1 MSKKTVRQLAEIV
14 KIPLDRLL
22 VQLKEAGLPATKP
35 EDEISEDEKAK
46 LLAHLRQRHGNTDA
60 ENSPNRVVLKRRKVS
75 ELKQASVPGT
85 ATKTISVEV
94 RKEKTYIKRE
104 QPVVKTSVVKTTP
117 TVVEA
122 VIEKIVVVETPTVEI
137 SMPAVEVSKIVEVE
151 TAPIVKIAA
160 VAADKPH
167 KEHRPKK
174 PVIVDDFELEEPEV
188 VLEAKFAV
196 AIKDDKKSKS
206 DKPAK
211 PKEIDEARKQQLEKE
226 QRLEDSIN
234 RTAERVRANA
244 AAKLNPPAQRPRHAN
259 SGTPNNNNASRT
271 NNNGNNNGNTNT
283 PRPNNG
289 NNTPRTNNNAPRPA
303 NNSAVAPSANTVTP
317 RPANTNAPA
326 RVNAPPRGT
335 NNAPPRGNN
344 NAGVRGNN
352 NAGGG
357 AGSSA
362 NSNRGNNDSGRE
374 NNNRNKKK
382 GKGAKQPSRNVIQND
397 SKHQFEMPVAQM
409 VYEVTVPEMI
419 SVADLAN
426 KMNVKAALAIKHLM
440 KLGIMATIN
449 QTIDQD
455 TAAILVE
462 DMGHTPIMQSDD
474 DFEREMLAE
483 VTEDDT
489 HPELPRAPI
498 VTIMGH
504 VDHGKTSLLD
514 YIRKTRVAAGEAGG
528 ITQHIGA
535 YQVKTDHGSVT
546 FLDTPGHAAF
556 TAMRARGADVTDV
569 VIIVVAADDGV
580 MPQTK
585 EAVEHARAAKVPII
599 VALNKMDKPGANPDK
614 VMQELSV
621 LNVLAEEWGGD
632 VQFLKISAKT
642 GEGVDDLI
650 ESLIVQT
657 EILELKA
664 PVAGAASG
672 IVIES
677 RLDRGRGA
685 VATILVQRGTLENG
699 QMVLCGHEY
708 GRVRAMFNEN
718 GKAIKTAGPCEP
730 VEILGLSG
738 TPNAGDEFLVVQN
751 ERVAKELAKHREDRK
766 RLKRHAEQATSL
778 EDVFNRMKAGEQA
791 SLNLVLKTDVQGSLE
806 ALRSS
811 LLELSNDEVEV
822 KVVYGGVGGINEGDV
837 NLALASGAILMGF
850 NVRADATSRRMI
862 EERGVDLHYYSIIYE
877 AIDEVKKSISGM
889 LAPEI
894 KEQFMGLAEV
904 RSVFKSP
911 KLGAI
916 AGCMVLD
923 GTVKRNLPIRVLR
936 DNVVV
941 YEGVLESLRHYK
953 DDVAEVKMGMECG
966 IGVKNYNDVRAG
978 DQIEVFERIE
988 VRREL

>member
-1 MSKKTVRQLAEIV
+1 VQNQQVRPPQ
-14 KIPLDRLL
+14 
-22 VQLKEAGLPATKP
+22 QNGNKP
-35 EDEISEDEKAK
+35 
-46 LLAHLRQRHGNTDA
+46 
-60 ENSPNRVVLKRRKVS
+60 
-75 ELKQASVPGT
+75 QA
-85 ATKTISVEV
+85 
-94 RKEKTYIKRE
+94 
-104 QPVVKTSVVKTTP
+104 PV
-117 TVVEA
+117 
-122 VIEKIVVVETPTVEI
+122 
-137 SMPAVEVSKIVEVE
+137 
-151 TAPIVKIAA
+151 A
-160 VAADKPH
+160 VAAKPQ
-167 KEHRPKK
+167 
-174 PVIVDDFELEEPEV
+174 
-188 VLEAKFAV
+188 EATNNRTRR
-196 AIKDDKKSKS
+196 
-206 DKPAK
+206 PAK
-211 PKEIDEARKQQLEKE
+211 TA
-226 QRLEDSIN
+226 DSGN
-234 RTAERVRANA
+234 YSSGKD
-244 AAKLNPPAQRPRHAN
+244 AKRNN
-259 SGTPNNNNASRT
+259 SG
-271 NNNGNNNGNTNT
+271 G
-283 PRPNNG
+283 
-289 NNTPRTNNNAPRPA
+289 
-303 NNSAVAPSANTVTP
+303 
-317 RPANTNAPA
+317 
-326 RVNAPPRGT
+326 
-335 NNAPPRGNN
+335 
-344 NAGVRGNN
+344 
-352 NAGGG
+352 
-357 AGSSA
+357 
-362 NSNRGNNDSGRE
+362 
-374 NNNRNKKK
+374 NKKK
-382 GKGAKQPSRNVIQND
+382 GAKQQPQRIIQND
-397 SKHQFEMPVAQM
+397 GKHQFEMPSAPIIK
-409 VYEVTVPEMI
+409 EVTIPEMI
-419 SVADLAN
+419 IVSDLAN
-426 KMNVKAALAIKHLM
+426 KMSVKAALVIKHLM

-449 QTIDQD
+449 QSIDQD

-462 DMGHTPIMQSDD
+462 DMGHVAVMQSDD
-474 DFEREMLAE
+474 DFEKEMLAE
-483 VTEDDT
+483 VTEEDN

-599 VALNKMDKPGANPDK
+599 IAMNKMDKPGANPDK

-621 LNVLAEEWGGD
+621 IDVLAEEWGGD

-642 GEGVDDLI
+642 GQGVDDLI

-664 PVAGAASG
+664 PIDGAASG

-730 VEILGLSG
+730 VEILGLSS

-751 ERVAKELAKHREDRK
+751 ERIAKELAKHREDRK
-766 RLKRHAEQATSL
+766 RFTRHAAQ
-778 EDVFNRMKAGEQA
+778 QA
-791 SLNLVLKTDVQGSLE
+791 SKLDEVFSKMTSGELASVNLVLKTDVQGSLE

-811 LLELSNDEVEV
+811 LIDLSNDEVEV

-894 KEQFMGLAEV
+894 KEQIVGLAQV
-904 RSVFKSP
+904 REVFKSP

-916 AGCMVLD
+916 AGCMVID
-923 GTVKRNLPIRVLR
+923 GFVKRNLPIRVLR
-936 DNVVV
+936 ENVVI
-941 YEGVLESLRHYK
+941 YEGQLESLRRFK
-953 DDVAEVKMGMECG
+953 DDIAEVKMGMECG

-988 VRREL
+988 VKREL

>member
-1 MSKKTVRQLAEIV
+1 MEKIEV
-14 KIPLDRLL
+14 KAAPPVIEP
-22 VQLKEAGLPATKP
+22 
-35 EDEISEDEKAK
+35 
-46 LLAHLRQRHGNTDA
+46 
-60 ENSPNRVVLKRRKVS
+60 
-75 ELKQASVPGT
+75 
-85 ATKTISVEV
+85 
-94 RKEKTYIKRE
+94 
-104 QPVVKTSVVKTTP
+104 PVV
-117 TVVEA
+117 E
-122 VIEKIVVVETPTVEI
+122 
-137 SMPAVEVSKIVEVE
+137 KIVEVVTEVKTENTPSVIE
-151 TAPIVKIAA
+151 T
-160 VAADKPH
+160 KPVQPEKNH
-167 KEHRPKK
+167 KSKK
-174 PVIVDDFELEEPEV
+174 VVIVDDDFEEEPEV

-196 AIKDDKKSKS
+196 AIKDDKKAKV
-206 DKPAK
+206 DKHVK
-211 PKEIDEARKQQLEKE
+211 TKEVDEARKQQLEKE

-244 AAKLNPPAQRPRHAN
+244 AAKQNPPVQQPQRPR
-259 SGTPNNNNASRT
+259 NNNSAST
-271 NNNGNNNGNTNT
+271 GNNT
-283 PRPNNG
+283 PRPNNSA
-289 NNTPRTNNNAPRPA
+289 TPANSNAARPA
-303 NNSAVAPSANTVTP
+303 AN
-317 RPANTNAPA
+317 ANAPA
-326 RVNAPPRGT
+326 RVNAPPRGAN

-344 NAGVRGNN
+344 QGVRGNN

-357 AGSSA
+357 AGNSA
-362 NSNRGNNDSGRE
+362 NSNRGNDGNRDNTR
-374 NNNRNKKK
+374 NNGKNKKK
-382 GKGAKQPSRNVIQND
+382 GVKQPVRNVIQND
-397 SKHQFEMPVAQM
+397 GKHQFEMPVAQM
-409 VYEVTVPEMI
+409 VYEVTIPEMI
-419 SVADLAN
+419 SVSDLAN
-426 KMNVKAALAIKHLM
+426 KMNVKAAMAIKHLM

-462 DMGHTPIMQSDD
+462 EMGHTPIMQSDD
-474 DFEREMLAE
+474 DFEKEMLAE
-483 VTEDDT
+483 VTEDET

-585 EAVEHARAAKVPII
+585 EAIEHARAANVPII
-599 VALNKMDKPGANPDK
+599 VAMNKMDKEGANPDK

-642 GEGVDDLI
+642 GLGVDELI
-650 ESLIVQT
+650 EALIVQT
-657 EILELKA
+657 EILELHA

-677 RLDRGRGA
+677 RLDKGRGA

-718 GKAIKTAGPCEP
+718 GKAIKSAGPCEP

-751 ERVAKELAKHREDRK
+751 ERVAKDLAKHREDRK

-806 ALRSS
+806 ALRAS
-811 LLELSNDEVEV
+811 LLDLSNDEVEV

-837 NLALASGAILMGF
+837 NLAIASGAILMGF

-904 RSVFKSP
+904 RDVFKSP

-941 YEGVLESLRHYK
+941 YEGALESLRRFK
-953 DDVAEVKMGMECG
+953 DDVNEVKMGMECG

>member
-1 MSKKTVRQLAEIV
+1 MSKKTVRQLADIV
-14 KIPLDRLL
+14 KIPLERLL
-22 VQLKEAGLPATKP
+22 VQLKEAGVNATKA
-35 EDEISEDEKAK
+35 EDEISEDEKTK
-46 LLAHLRQRHGNTDA
+46 LLAHLRSRHGKASSGA
-60 ENSPNRVVLKRRKVS
+60 ENTPNRVTLKRRKVT
-75 ELKQASVPGT
+75 ELKQASVPGS
-85 ATKTISVEV
+85 ATKTISIEV

-104 QPVVKTSVVKTTP
+104 QPIAEKTVEKPVEQIEVKAAP
-117 TVVEA
+117 
-122 VIEKIVVVETPTVEI
+122 VVETVAQKPVEKT
-137 SMPAVEVSKIVEVE
+137 AVVEEKVTPIIDEKVVEEKTAPVVE
-151 TAPIVKIAA
+151 TKPTPTT
-160 VAADKPH
+160 DKPH
-167 KEHRPKK
+167 KDHHKPKK
-174 PVIVDDFELEEPEV
+174 PVVIDDDFEEEPEV

-196 AIKDDKKSKS
+196 AIKEDKKAKS
-206 DKPAK
+206 DKPVK
-211 PKEIDEARKQQLEKE
+211 TKEVDEARKQQLEKE
-226 QRLEDSIN
+226 LRVEESIR
-234 RTAERVRANA
+234 RTADKVRANA
-244 AAKLNPPAQRPRHAN
+244 AAKQNPPSQQQRPRSNTSAPA
-259 SGTPNNNNASRT
+259 GNNAQQ
-271 NNNGNNNGNTNT
+271 
-283 PRPNNG
+283 RPNN
-289 NNTPRTNNNAPRPA
+289 A
-303 NNSAVAPSANTVTP
+303 APSANTNAA
-317 RPANTNAPA
+317 RPAANANAPA
-326 RVNAPPRGT
+326 RVNAPPRGA

-344 NAGVRGNN
+344 QGVRGNN

-357 AGSSA
+357 AGNSA
-362 NSNRGNNDSGRE
+362 NSNRGNDGNRE
-374 NNNRNKKK
+374 NNRNGKNKKK
-382 GKGAKQPSRNVIQND
+382 GVSSKQAPRFVAND
-397 SKHQFEMPVAQM
+397 GKHQFEMPVAPII
-409 VYEVTVPEMI
+409 YEVTIPEMI

-462 DMGHTPIMQSDD
+462 EMGHTPIMQSDD
-474 DFEREMLAE
+474 DFEKEMLAE
-483 VTEDDT
+483 VTEDGN
-489 HPELPRAPI
+489 HQELPRAPI

-585 EAVEHARAAKVPII
+585 EAIEHARAANVPII
-599 VALNKMDKPGANPDK
+599 VAMNKMDKEGANPDK

-642 GEGVDDLI
+642 GQGVDELI

-677 RLDRGRGA
+677 RLDKGRGA

-718 GKAIKTAGPCEP
+718 GKAIKSAGPCEP

-751 ERVAKELAKHREDRK
+751 ERVAKDLAKHREDRK

-778 EDVFNRMKAGEQA
+778 DDVFNRMKAGEQA
-791 SLNLVLKTDVQGSLE
+791 TVNLVLKTDVQGSLE
-806 ALRSS
+806 ALRAS
-811 LLELSNDEVEV
+811 LLDLSNDEVEV

-837 NLALASGAILMGF
+837 NLAIASGAILMGF

-877 AIDEVKKSISGM
+877 AIDEVKKSISGL

-904 RSVFKSP
+904 RDVFKSP
-911 KLGAI
+911 KFGAV

-923 GTVKRNLPIRVLR
+923 GVVKRNLPIRVLR

-941 YEGVLESLRHYK
+941 FEGALESLRRFK